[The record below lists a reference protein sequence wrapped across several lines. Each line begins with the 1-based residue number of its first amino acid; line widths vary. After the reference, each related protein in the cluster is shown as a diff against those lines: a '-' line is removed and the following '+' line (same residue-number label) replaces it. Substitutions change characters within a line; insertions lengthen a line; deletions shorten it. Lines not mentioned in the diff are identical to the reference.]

1 MKFELKK
8 FINKK
13 IAIHCETSEQ
23 IKQFA
28 EILKTRQFKNKKCR
42 WSDYTIPDGFY
53 LTYSSGICF
62 KFGEKAMCHL
72 EDYTCIEQGYEIVK
86 FKDLEFKELSKLY
99 GYCFEDGV
107 LEKQEVNILDETPQ
121 TYVVERTKFNGYN
134 ARMDKTDIN
143 KVFYGYRYYGLF
155 LEPDE
160 QLFKTQVLSKLKNDT
175 EKLKKEVDRIEND
188 IKNLRK
194 IGKIKY

>member
-42 WSDYTIPDGFY
+42 WSDYTIPDRFY

-62 KFGEKAMCHL
+62 KFGEKAMYHL

-86 FKDLEFKELSKLY
+86 FKDLEFKEMSKLY

-107 LEKQEVNILDETPQ
+107 LEKQEVNILDETQ
-121 TYVVERTKFNGYN
+121 RTYTVERIKFNGYS
-134 ARMDKTDIN
+134 ARMNKTDVN
-143 KVFYGYRYYGLF
+143 KVFYDYRYYGLF

-160 QLFKTQVLSKLKNDT
+160 PSFKSQVLAKLKIVLD
-175 EKLKKEVDRIEND
+175 KLYKEVDRIEND
-188 IKNLRK
+188 IKV
-194 IGKIKY
+194 IEG

>member
-42 WSDYTIPDGFY
+42 WSDYTIPDGFCN
-53 LTYSSGICF
+53 TYPIGICF

-72 EDYTCIEQGYEIVK
+72 EAYTCIEQGYEIVK

-107 LEKQEVNILDETPQ
+107 LEKQEVNILDETPN
-121 TYVVERTKFNGYN
+121 TYTVERAKFSGYHAKMN
-134 ARMDKTDIN
+134 KKDIN
-143 KVFYGYRYYGLF
+143 KVFYDYRYYGLF

-160 QLFKTQVLSKLKNDT
+160 QSFKIQVFSKLKKDIDN
-175 EKLKKEVDRIEND
+175 LYKEIDRREND
-188 IKNLRK
+188 IKTLEGR
-194 IGKIKY
+194 

>member
-8 FINKK
+8 FINKN

-86 FKDLEFKELSKLY
+86 FKDLEFKDMSKLY
-99 GYCFEDGV
+99 GYCFENGV
-107 LEKQEVNILDETPQ
+107 LEKQEVNILEETPQ
-121 TYVVERTKFNGYN
+121 TYVVDCIKFNGYH
-134 ARMDKTDIN
+134 ARILKKDVN
-143 KVFYGYRYYGLF
+143 KVFYDYRYYGLF

-160 QLFKTQVLSKLKNDT
+160 QAFKIQVFSKLKKDID
-175 EKLKKEVDRIEND
+175 KLYKEIDRIEND
-188 IKNLRK
+188 IKV
-194 IGKIKY
+194 IEG

>member
-42 WSDYTIPDGFY
+42 WSDYTIPDFFCN
-53 LTYSSGICF
+53 TYPTGICF

-86 FKDLEFKELSKLY
+86 FKDLEFEEMSKLY

-107 LEKQEVNILDETPQ
+107 LEKQEVNILEETLH
-121 TYVVERTKFNGYN
+121 TYTVDCIKFNGYH
-134 ARMDKTDIN
+134 ARILKKDIN
-143 KVFYGYRYYGLF
+143 KVFYDYRYYGLF
-155 LEPDE
+155 LKPDE
-160 QLFKTQVLSKLKNDT
+160 QLFKTQVFSKLKIVLD
-175 EKLKKEVDRIEND
+175 KLYKEIDRIEND
-188 IKNLRK
+188 IK
-194 IGKIKY
+194 IIEGE

>member
-53 LTYSSGICF
+53 LTYSSGLCF

-72 EDYTCIEQGYEIVK
+72 EAYTCIEQGYEIVK
-86 FKDLEFKELSKLY
+86 FKDLEFDELPKLY
-99 GYCFEDGV
+99 GYCFENGI
-107 LEKQEVNILDETPQ
+107 LEKQEIEVLKETSKY
-121 TYVVERTKFNGYN
+121 YVVEYSKCNGYH
-134 ARMDKTDIN
+134 ARINKTDVN
-143 KVFYGYRYYGLF
+143 KVFGDYRYYYGLF
-155 LEPDE
+155 SESDE
-160 QLFKTQVLSKLKNDT
+160 QAFKTQVFSKLKKDID
-175 EKLKKEVDRIEND
+175 KLYKEIDRREND
-188 IKNLRK
+188 IKILEVW
-194 IGKIKY
+194 

>member
-8 FINKK
+8 FINKN

-42 WSDYTIPDGFY
+42 WSDYTIPDRFY

-99 GYCFEDGV
+99 GYCFENCV
-107 LEKQEVNILDETPQ
+107 LEKQEVNILEETPQ
-121 TYVVERTKFNGYN
+121 TYVVDCIKFNSYH
-134 ARMDKTDIN
+134 ARILKKDIN
-143 KVFYGYRYYGLF
+143 KVFYAYRYYGLF

-160 QLFKTQVLSKLKNDT
+160 QSFKTQVASKIKNDI
-175 EKLKKEVDRIEND
+175 EKLHKEIDRREND
-188 IKNLRK
+188 IKV
-194 IGKIKY
+194 IEG

>member
-8 FINKK
+8 FINKN

-42 WSDYTIPDGFY
+42 WSDYTIPDGFCN
-53 LTYSSGICF
+53 TYSSGICF

-72 EDYTCIEQGYEIVK
+72 EAYTCIEQGYEIVK
-86 FKDLEFKELSKLY
+86 FKDLEFKELPKLY

-107 LEKQEVNILDETPQ
+107 LEKQEVNILEETPHRY
-121 TYVVERTKFNGYN
+121 TVEHTKFNGYH
-134 ARMDKTDIN
+134 ARILKKDIN
-143 KVFYGYRYYGLF
+143 KVFYDYRYYGLF

-160 QLFKTQVLSKLKNDT
+160 QSFKIQVLSKLKNDID
-175 EKLKKEVDRIEND
+175 KLQKEIDRREND
-188 IKNLRK
+188 IKILEVW
-194 IGKIKY
+194 